1 MVIISKSIIIVNDKS
16 NNANDKIDII
26 NIVFIVVNKIEIT
39 AANKDSTVD
48 VTIDTNVSLT
58 TLSFLGL
65 SFTLFSTITAANPN
79 NMVNT
84 REKTVVNVSANSTLI
99 WYDKPKVI
107 KADIIIGKTIKRIKS
122 QIENF
127 EQHPIC

>member
-127 EQHPIC
+127 EVTPKS